1 MSCEYCGDGECGCK
15 KPLVVEKAHVAK
27 EKKTKE
33 VK

>member
-15 KPLVVEKAHVAK
+15 KPIVVEKTPQK
-27 EKKTKE
+27 KKTKE